1 MINTYNHKNLV
12 WIDAISPTKEEV
24 RDLMQKY
31 GIDPLIAEEL
41 LIPSMKPKVDFRKNY
56 IYLIL
61 HFPAIY
67 HSHTKNVNQEID
79 FIIGHDFLI
88 TTRYDAIDPIH
99 KFSKIFEVNSILDR
113 DNMGDSA
120 GFIFYYMIRKLYKS
134 LTHELDFVA
143 DRLKIIE
150 DRIFL
155 GNEKLM
161 VLELSKV
168 SREILQFKQSLN
180 LHDEVWSSFEL
191 AAIKFFGRDFDY
203 HVKGILGSFSR
214 VQSAIQSNTDTLN
227 ELRETNNS
235 LLSTKQNEIMK
246 TLAVISFIILPISFL
261 ATVFGMN
268 TNYIPIVGSA
278 NDFWIVMGIMTI
290 TALFVAVFFKYKNWF

>member
-1 MINTYNHKNLV
+1 MV
-12 WIDAISPTKEEV
+12 SPTSEEV
-24 RDLMQKY
+24 RSLMQKY
-31 GIDPLIAEEL
+31 NIDPLIAEEL

-67 HSHTKNVNQEID
+67 HSHTKGSNQEID
-79 FIIGHDFLI
+79 FLIGDKFII

-113 DNMGDSA
+113 DNMGDHA

-134 LTHELDFVA
+134 LTHELDFIA

-150 DRIFL
+150 DRIFM

-161 VLELSKV
+161 VFELSKV
-168 SREILQFKQSLN
+168 SREILQFKQALN

-191 AAIKFFGRDFDY
+191 AAIKLFGKDFDY
-203 HVKGILGSFSR
+203 YIESILGSFSR

-235 LLSTKQNEIMK
+235 LLSTKQNETMK
-246 TLAVISFIILPISFL
+246 TLAIISFIILPISFL

-268 TNYIPIVGSA
+268 ASYMPIAGSQ
-278 NDFWIVMGIMTI
+278 NDFWIIVGIMII
-290 TALFVAVFFKYKNWF
+290 TTLFMATFFKFKRWF